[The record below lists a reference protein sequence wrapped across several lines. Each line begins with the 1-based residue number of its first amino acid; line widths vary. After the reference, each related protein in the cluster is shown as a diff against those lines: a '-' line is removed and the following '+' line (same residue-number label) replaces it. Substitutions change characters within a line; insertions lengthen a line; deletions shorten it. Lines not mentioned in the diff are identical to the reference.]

1 MNDISSNQSEQGMP
15 ETPGKLLRQYREQQE
30 LSVEDIYKRIHL
42 EPKIINAIEADD
54 YSSIPTATYARGYL
68 RSYAKTLG
76 LDADHIVS
84 LYDED
89 NAPPPP
95 EILPEV
101 KPPSQVSS
109 SDKPVKAFTYLISL
123 GLVLLLLIWYQSNFV
138 VDSEQGDDADKAA
151 IEKSVPTMINNTD
164 TTFQVVIHP
173 EGWQSPKPSAAEP
186 LQDALPDPYTS
197 DATDAEA
204 VSSEPE
210 RSNNTVQTLQ
220 MDNLNLESSAPA
232 QTQTAGTSGPD
243 TVLLTISQDS
253 WIEIYDAND
262 QRLFMDL
269 GREGEQFQI
278 DGTAPFNLIL
288 GYSPGVSIK
297 FNDEAFDPEPYSN
310 NGVARF
316 RLPAE

>member
-1 MNDISSNQSEQGMP
+1 MNDISSTQNQDGTP
-15 ETPGKLLRQYREQQE
+15 DTPGKLLRQSREQQE

-42 EPKIINAIEADD
+42 EPKIIQAIEADD
-54 YSSIPTATYARGYL
+54 YSNIPTATYARGYL

-84 LYDED
+84 LYNGD

-123 GLVLLLLIWYQSNFV
+123 GLVLLLLIWYQGNFV
-138 VDSEQGDDADKAA
+138 VDSNQSDDSADTVS
-151 IEKSVPTMINNTD
+151 EKSVPAMINNTD

-173 EGWQSPKPSAAEP
+173 EGWQTPTPSEPEP
-186 LQDALPDPYTS
+186 LADALPDPYTS
-197 DATDAEA
+197 DVELEDGTVVIGLEA
-204 VSSEPE
+204 
-210 RSNNTVQTLQ
+210 NGTGQTLQ
-220 MDNLNLESSAPA
+220 MDSLDMESSAPV
-232 QTQTAGTSGPD
+232 QTQSTDSTGPD
-243 TVLLTISQDS
+243 SVLLTISEDS

-262 QRLFMDL
+262 QRLFMEL
-269 GREGEQFQI
+269 AQEGEQFQI
-278 DGTAPFNLIL
+278 DGTAPFNVIL

-297 FNDEAFDPEPYSN
+297 FNDKVFDPEPYSS

-316 RLPAE
+316 QLPAE

>member
-1 MNDISSNQSEQGMP
+1 MNDISSTDNDNGIP
-15 ETPGKLLRQYREQQE
+15 ETPGKLLRQSREQQE

-84 LYDED
+84 LYDDD

-138 VDSEQGDDADKAA
+138 VDSKNDDDADKAA
-151 IEKSVPTMINNTD
+151 TEKSVPTMINNTD

-173 EGWQSPKPSAAEP
+173 EGWQSPKPPCIRTITGRPSRP
-186 LQDALPDPYTS
+186 LY
-197 DATDAEA
+197 
-204 VSSEPE
+204 
-210 RSNNTVQTLQ
+210 
-220 MDNLNLESSAPA
+220 
-232 QTQTAGTSGPD
+232 
-243 TVLLTISQDS
+243 
-253 WIEIYDAND
+253 
-262 QRLFMDL
+262 
-269 GREGEQFQI
+269 
-278 DGTAPFNLIL
+278 
-288 GYSPGVSIK
+288 K
-297 FNDEAFDPEPYSN
+297 
-310 NGVARF
+310 
-316 RLPAE
+316 